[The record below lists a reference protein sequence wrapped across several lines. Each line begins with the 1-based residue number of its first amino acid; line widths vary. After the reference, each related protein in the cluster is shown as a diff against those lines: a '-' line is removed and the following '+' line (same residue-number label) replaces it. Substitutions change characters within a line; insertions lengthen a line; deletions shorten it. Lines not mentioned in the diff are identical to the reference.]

1 MARVLTSS
9 LWGCKFQKP
18 DFSRNVRNQ
27 CLGDCRYWEEDACP
41 YGVEVC
47 GDQVASTADS
57 TLAKMARISCSMAS
71 GIMADMVD
79 DIEADI
85 LFKTSL

>member
-1 MARVLTSS
+1 MSGTSVS
-9 LWGCKFQKP
+9 VIVGIG
-18 DFSRNVRNQ
+18 R
-27 CLGDCRYWEEDACP
+27 EDACP
-41 YGVEVC
+41 YGVDVC
-47 GDQVASTADS
+47 GDQVASIADS